1 MAQAKARPSVVQ
13 QEVARLLIRGTRGKL
28 GVIPLAREDDLDLV
42 VSIPHDGPGVIGLR
56 IETASRLT
64 RGPFGEWLVIDAI
77 APSAHFQND
86 PRAVYLFGEF
96 SPTEKAFAGPVFIV
110 PAALLQEKAGVKGR
124 SARISFRARL
134 DAVNQEWSDFAFD
147 PEKVGA
153 HLLDLLSDMPQYS
166 EQAA

>member
-1 MAQAKARPSVVQ
+1 MAQAKARPNVFQ
-13 QEVARLLIRGTRGKL
+13 QEVAKLLIRGTRGKL

-64 RGPFGEWLVIDAI
+64 KGPFGEWLVIDAI
-77 APSAHFQND
+77 APGAHFQND
-86 PRAVYLFGEF
+86 PCAVYLFGEF
-96 SPTEKAFAGPVFIV
+96 TPENTFAGPVFIV

-134 DAVNQEWSDFAFD
+134 DAVNQEWSDFAFA

-153 HLLDLLSDMPQYS
+153 HLLDLLGDMPQYS

>member
-1 MAQAKARPSVVQ
+1 MSQAKARPNVVQ
-13 QEVARLLIRGTRGKL
+13 EEVAKLLIRGTRGKL
-28 GVIPLAREDDLDLV
+28 DVIPLAREDDLDLV
-42 VSIPHDGPGVIGLR
+42 VSIPHNGPGVIGLR
-56 IETASRLT
+56 IETASRLSK
-64 RGPFGEWLVIDAI
+64 GPFGEWLVIDAI

-96 SPTEKAFAGPVFIV
+96 SATEKVFTGPVFIV

-134 DAVNQEWSDFAFD
+134 DAVNQEWNDFAFA
-147 PEKVGA
+147 PENVGA
-153 HLLDLLSDMPQYS
+153 HLLDLLADMPQYS